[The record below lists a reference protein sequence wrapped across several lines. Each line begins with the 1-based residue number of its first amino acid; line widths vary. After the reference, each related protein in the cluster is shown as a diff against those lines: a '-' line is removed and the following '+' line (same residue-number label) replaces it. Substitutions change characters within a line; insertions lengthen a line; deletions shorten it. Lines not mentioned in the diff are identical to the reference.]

1 MKKTV
6 CCLLSAATLL
16 VLPAVSTAAET
27 SVDSTTIVRIEQ
39 RDVSGSTKEDILPV
53 TQFLGLDADKLGDG
67 NLSLHFYGWGR
78 YDLADKSFND
88 DRVAGSLTYG
98 FLQYRF
104 KEANAD
110 VKLGRF
116 TTREG
121 IVVEQLDGLSLRS
134 DLPYGFGI
142 SAFSGATVHTRHLFG
157 ENSDGKG
164 DALAGG
170 RVNYRYKGML
180 ELGLSGAYE
189 SKAPTLVNFTNGDH
203 RLVGGDIWL
212 SPHRMVSVMG
222 HTSYN
227 PETGQIAEHSY
238 LLNLKPLKELQ
249 LSAEF
254 NEQHDRSYFFAW
266 TMFSGATLNPADKSR
281 SIGTSA
287 SYAVSKALELVAD
300 YKHYARELGS
310 ADRFGANLRQSF
322 LDNSLRGG
330 VAYHYLSAS
339 DGFAITGTPSA
350 SYHEA
355 RAYLMQDTKSY
366 FGALDV
372 VDYIFAKKIFNE
384 ESAWEVIASA
394 GYHFTPALALSG
406 DFSYGRNPQFTEE
419 VRGLIR
425 LTYNMT
431 YTGKGASK

>member
-6 CCLLSAATLL
+6 CCLLSATTLL
-16 VLPAVSTAAET
+16 ALPAIAAAAET
-27 SVDSTTIVRIEQ
+27 SVDSTTIIRIEQ
-39 RDVSGSTKEDILPV
+39 RDVSGSSKENILPA
-53 TQFLGLDADKLGDG
+53 TQFMGLDADKLGDG

-88 DRVAGSLTYG
+88 DRAAGSLAYG

-104 KEANAD
+104 KQANAD
-110 VKLGRF
+110 VRLGRF
-116 TTREG
+116 TTRDG
-121 IVVEQLDGLSLRS
+121 IVVEQLDGLSIRS

-142 SAFSGATVHTRHLFG
+142 SAFGGATVHTRNLFG

-170 RVNYRYKGML
+170 RANYRYKGML
-180 ELGLSGAYE
+180 ELGLSGVFE

-203 RLVGGDIWL
+203 RLLGGDIWF
-212 SPHRMVSVMG
+212 SPHRMVSIMG

-227 PETGQIAEHSY
+227 PETERVAEHSY
-238 LLNLKPLKELQ
+238 QLDLKPLKELQ
-249 LSAEF
+249 LFAEF
-254 NEQHDRSYFFAW
+254 NEQRDRSYFFAW
-266 TMFSGATLNPADKSR
+266 TMFSGAALNPADKSR

-287 SYAVSKALELVAD
+287 SYAVSKTLELVAD
-300 YKHYARELGS
+300 YKHYTRELGN
-310 ADRFGANLRQSF
+310 ADRFGANLRKSF
-322 LDNSLRGG
+322 QDNSLRSG

-355 RAYLMQDTKSY
+355 RAYLMRDTKSY
-366 FGALDV
+366 FAALDV

-419 VRGLIR
+419 MRGLIR